1 MSGKQQKDY
10 PGSGDTLL
18 SSDAWCADLARGTLC
33 GKKREAVSTRGQEH
47 TKIQGEANAAV
58 SERCFANTSH
68 LGWCEHSVRWDSQA
82 TAPPKIPKSQQSLWR
97 RPFGEVAVMK
107 EHHSIMRPSL
117 SSAVSSLTCGPRMP
131 CSPAGPA

>member
-10 PGSGDTLL
+10 PGSRDTLL